1 MIPFNSNKTG
11 GCDNVS
17 SNCVVWQGPDLP
29 CIDLCHGDTISNV
42 IAKLCEELVELSKS
56 PGSGRNTMNMAR
68 IDQSGL
74 QNKDGQSAQEVN
86 NQTELTNLIIENVV
100 QTRQLNQS
108 EFGTQDV
115 LNTPVSL
122 PEVLQYQ
129 DPNTA
134 SIVRALPLQQYATL
148 LGTRIVETT
157 NSINTLQG
165 QVANHEGRIVSL
177 ENSEKR
183 NKTNPTEKQI
193 LTTCVGTPGRLT
205 NLSTALTE
213 VERAFCGLQAGTG
226 PQADL
231 AASIG
236 YQGASMASAKRL
248 NGPGTLNTYNG
259 FVNAPSSLA
268 QSFTNAWI
276 VINDMRAALDSL
288 ISDVVP
294 TACSDIIYGFFANI
308 SGTPGE
314 TTAIDINFSTSTV
327 PSTFYDCDRAAGSKI
342 TVTDTS
348 GNSQVFN
355 KQIHQL
361 QHSQTGTQLNLTT
374 LDRGSATYD
383 VKVQYCFTDGVG
395 TECANTMTKH
405 VNGTD
410 FCPLLILGTPGTTS
424 ISWTVNATYLPSTMS
439 AQIQLLNSAGSV
451 ISSQVNANPGSNW
464 TGSFTGL
471 TQGAAYIIQISYGTT
486 IITSGITYNDFSN
499 LCPQQS
505 FTTQGGSCTDNNI
518 LYAAYETT
526 PANLQYSTAGSFIPF
541 LCDDVR
547 NPGTN
552 MGDIYI
558 AGFTTADGEVAN
570 VLRNNT
576 MWAET
581 LTPCASGKI
590 TATGVSI
597 DYNNTAKS
605 LVTNGVTKAVIA
617 TSKTLGD
624 GWRYIDAITSQAG
637 TPLYLYAEVDTNGA
651 ASANLV
657 PQVYFSCVGDE
668 VNISQQGWT
677 AYCPTSTA
685 ETSFS
690 TNYNYQ
696 IAQGAETFKDNF
708 DYDLTSAT
716 KGSITFTPNAKIA
729 QTQQFTYTP
738 VSNGLFKGTDSS
750 DTKLTIGSKDSG
762 NYTNSFTRGFYPT
775 HMNTDVVVFIDTD
788 SYTVAEGTA
797 IKTAMTAVHNDI
809 SLTCGNYTGNLYI
822 LPVNNCGF
830 DTAKIPSGSAS
841 AYLSQ
846 HKIIALRGDG
856 TTLTA
861 TSTWPAVAQTYTS
874 TSSPVGWWNNTAT
887 TLAEHVMIFSFTGQA
902 DRCTCGEVLSD
913 LYTTT
918 TAGAAPNAPTTRY
931 KADYDDSMNILVDNN
946 RNTAG
951 DAGTFKGPSTWA
963 ALGGVALNTAY
974 PTLTNAIFR
983 LDGHYV
989 IAKEADAAAGYHDG
1003 GDSVDKALIRQMILA
1018 CNATANGTTAAL
1030 TANQY
1035 NAYRF
1040 GSDYLNVEGITN
1052 WKTNLDTNANPYNA
1066 TVTTTNSNAV
1076 APLSDLNIQV
1086 IPYMDKYF
1094 PFAGNLNDPFTS
1106 ELKKLTCVTQA
1117 SAAGVCPVV
1126 GTSQVMG
1133 GAAKYAAA
1141 DIGTNTSASACA
1153 NASSGTDVYN
1163 STGTQFDGSVRA
1175 YTTSAGAIDKD
1186 YRIEL
1191 IHGRWYAR
1199 QDGSAGKAVAQ
1210 YSRVYPYWNNETVCV

>member
-56 PGSGRNTMNMAR
+56 PGSGHNTMNMVR

-100 QTRQLNQS
+100 QARQLNQS

-165 QVANHEGRIVSL
+165 QVANHEGRIISL

-193 LTTCVGTPGRLT
+193 LTTCVGNPGRLT

-248 NGPGTLNTYNG
+248 NGPGTLSTYNG
-259 FVNAPSSLA
+259 FVNSPSSLA

-288 ISDVVP
+288 IADVIP
-294 TACSDIIYGFFANI
+294 TACSDIIYGFFANAD
-308 SGTPGE
+308 GNPGE
-314 TTAIDINFSTSTV
+314 TTSLNLNFSSSTI
-327 PSTFYDCDRAAGSKI
+327 PSSFYDCDRSQGSKI
-342 TVTDTS
+342 TVTDS
-348 GNSQVFN
+348 FGSSQIFH

-361 QHSQTGTQLNLTT
+361 QNSETGTSVAISSLNGAS
-374 LDRGSATYD
+374 DSFE
-383 VKVQYCFTDGVG
+383 VKVQYCFTNGQGV
-395 TECANTMTKH
+395 ECANTMVKN
-405 VNGTD
+405 VLSNNI
-410 FCPLLILGTPGTTS
+410 CPTLTLGTPGLTS
-424 ISWTVNATYLPSTMS
+424 VSWTVNAQYLG
-439 AQIQLLNSAGSV
+439 AQYTTEIQLLNSKGSV
-451 ISSQVNANPGSNW
+451 IASQVRSNAGSAW
-464 TGSFTGL
+464 VGSFTNL
-471 TQGAAYIIQISYGTT
+471 SEGASYIIQIRYGLTQENT
-486 IITSGITYNDFSN
+486 FEHT
-499 LCPQQS
+499 CPQQS
-505 FTTQGGSCTDNNI
+505 FITQGTTCTDSKI
-518 LYAAYETT
+518 LYATYKTT
-526 PANLQYSTAGSFIPF
+526 PADLQYSTAGSFTTL

-558 AGFTTADGEVAN
+558 AGYTSADNTVAG
-570 VLRNNT
+570 VLRDNT
-576 MWAET
+576 IWAET
-581 LTPCASGKI
+581 LTPCAVGKI
-590 TATGVSI
+590 NANGVSI

-605 LVTNGVTKAVIA
+605 LVTNSVTTAVLA
-617 TSKTLGD
+617 TATTLGD
-624 GWRYIDAITSQAG
+624 GWRYVDAITSSAG
-637 TPLYLYAEVDTNGA
+637 KPLYVYVEVDTNGA

-677 AYCPTSTA
+677 QYCPTSTA

-696 IAQGAETFKDNF
+696 IAHGNSVSSSALSYDITAASRGA
-708 DYDLTSAT
+708 
-716 KGSITFTPNAKIA
+716 ITFTPNAIVG
-729 QTQQFTYTP
+729 QTQQFTYAP
-738 VSNGLFKGTDSS
+738 VADGTFLGDSS
-750 DTKLTIGSKDSG
+750 TTKLTIGSKNSG

-788 SYTVAEGTA
+788 AYTVAEGTA

-830 DTAKIPSGSAS
+830 DNAKMPDGSAS
-841 AYLSQ
+841 AYLSH

-874 TSSPVGWWNNTAT
+874 TSSPVGWWGNTAT
-887 TLAEHVMIFSFTGQA
+887 TLAEHVMIFSFTRQA
-902 DRCTCGEVLSD
+902 DTCTCSETTTD

-918 TAGAAPNAPTTRY
+918 TAAAAPNAPTTRY

-974 PTLTNAIFR
+974 TTLTNAIFR

-989 IAKEADAAAGYHDG
+989 ISKEDDATAGYHDG
-1003 GDSVDKALIRQMILA
+1003 GDGTDKALIRQMILA
-1018 CNATANGTTAAL
+1018 INAAVNASTPAL
-1030 TANQY
+1030 TTNQY

-1040 GSDYLNVEGITN
+1040 GADYLNVEGITN
-1052 WKTNLDTNANPYNA
+1052 WKANLDTNVNPYNA
-1066 TVTTTNSNAV
+1066 SVTTANSNAL

-1106 ELKKLTCVTQA
+1106 ELKKLTCVAQA

-1133 GAAKYAAA
+1133 GTAKYGVS
-1141 DIGTNTSASACA
+1141 DIGTNTSASACT
-1153 NASSGTDVYN
+1153 NAATSATAVYN

-1186 YRIEL
+1186 YRTEL

-1199 QDGSAGKAVAQ
+1199 QDGSPGKATAQ
-1210 YSRVYPYWNNETVCV
+1210 YSRTYPYWTNLGTCV